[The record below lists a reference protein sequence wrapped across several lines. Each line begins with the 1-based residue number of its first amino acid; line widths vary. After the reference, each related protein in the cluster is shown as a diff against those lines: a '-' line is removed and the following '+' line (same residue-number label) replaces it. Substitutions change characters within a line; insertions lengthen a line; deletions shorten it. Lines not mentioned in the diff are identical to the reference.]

1 MTLKGPSIRLRP
13 HHLLC
18 VQGYRGKG
26 YDDRFRETMGR
37 IARALA
43 EDPGMPV
50 TVTDGPDDICAAC
63 PHLRDGRCTWDEAG
77 EESVREHDAALLAA
91 FGIGDGDLTAIRDV
105 AERVATDAGVWAVVA
120 RYCRPCPW
128 VSDCAFA
135 RGFEGGLG
143 KGPPGRSGP

>member
-1 MTLKGPSIRLRP
+1 MTSKGPAFRLRP

-26 YDDRFRETMGR
+26 YDERFCETMGR
-37 IARALA
+37 IARTLT
-43 EDPGMPV
+43 EDPTLSV
-50 TVTDGPDDICAAC
+50 TIVDGPDDICAVC

-77 EESVREHDAALLAA
+77 EASVREHDAALLEAL
-91 FGIGDGDLTAIRDV
+91 GLEDGDVTAVRDV
-105 AERVATDAGVWAVVA
+105 AERVATDTGVFAVVA

-135 RGFEGGLG
+135 ARLGL
-143 KGPPGRSGP
+143 PGRQVGGPDRP